1 MFQREQTIE
10 DYLPEGESEEDE
22 EEDVSGSGDNKMS
35 KATIGALGGIFTLI
49 SAFAFYKASR

>member
-10 DYLPEGESEEDE
+10 DYLQDDESDEED
-22 EEDVSGSGDNKMS
+22 DMQAANDSKMS
-35 KATIGALGGIFTLI
+35 KATIGALGGLFTLI